1 MKIAVCDIQPPSF
14 AVGGQQIEILNYAE
28 TFIEIGHDVDIYFND
43 TVGPR
48 LPELL
53 AKTRIEEIHLMST
66 LDWGYD
72 LYFSGYTFLK
82 FKQDYPVISWWID
95 PYVLPGGIFGEGAW
109 PTPYEAYPGLVDVWA
124 LSETMRKGLKAHR
137 EVNGAIR
144 VFPAPLDYSL
154 FRAAARPWDERD
166 YDICFVGRDHSI
178 KRPWIFERMVHELNL
193 KGVAIVPEL
202 NPAWPHD
209 HADWLL
215 DPSRKKI
222 AEIMGRSKIFFL
234 PSREECAP
242 LTIYEALNAGCYPIV
257 NDVGSVREQL
267 RSYGE
272 VYFVPVDHTYYDWN
286 KVKAIINLVLKG
298 SPPATVEEIV
308 AWGEHF
314 DRKVTASRI
323 KQRLQQIEEKL

>member
-1 MKIAVCDIQPPSF
+1 MRP
-14 AVGGQQIEILNYAE
+14 
-28 TFIEIGHDVDIYFND
+28 
-43 TVGPR
+43 
-48 LPELL
+48 
-53 AKTRIEEIHLMST
+53 T
-66 LDWGYD
+66 LVWWT
-72 LYFSGYTFLK
+72 SGRF
-82 FKQDYPVISWWID
+82 QS
-95 PYVLPGGIFGEGAW
+95 
-109 PTPYEAYPGLVDVWA
+109 
-124 LSETMRKGLKAHR
+124 HR